1 MVCFLTI
8 ITIVIITASDKSEE
22 ILFIGLQA
30 MNSTA
35 KIFVY

>member
-8 ITIVIITASDKSEE
+8 ITIVITASDKSEE

-30 MNSTA
+30 MNPIA